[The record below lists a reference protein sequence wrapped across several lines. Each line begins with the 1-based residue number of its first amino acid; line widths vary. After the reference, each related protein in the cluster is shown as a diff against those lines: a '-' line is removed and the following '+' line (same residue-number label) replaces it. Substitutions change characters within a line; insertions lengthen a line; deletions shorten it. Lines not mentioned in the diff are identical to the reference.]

1 MIARTL
7 CFSSVGKLSI
17 RLNQLVWTPQD
28 GETRT
33 MPIEDIGIVML
44 ESEKIDITA
53 ACLQSLSEQNVA
65 VIVCDRTH
73 MPSAQLLPYAANLT
87 SQETIEAQL
96 AATEA
101 VNGRLWRQICRR
113 KILNQANLM
122 TFLGKDEHVASMK
135 ILAQQMK
142 NGDPANCEGQAA
154 RIYFHA
160 LGPEGFHRDREGDWP
175 NAPLNYG
182 YALLRAAVARALVG
196 SGLCCFRGIHHHN
209 RYNAFC
215 LADDIMEPYRPY
227 VDQYVLGE
235 VRPFDVPAKEL
246 TKEMKMRLFQ
256 MLTCDVNLGEYRRPL
271 QVALTYTTSSLAK
284 YYLGKTEE
292 LVLPELHT

>member
-7 CFSSVGKLSI
+7 CFASCGKLSVK
-17 RLNQLVWTPQD
+17 LDQLHWTPQD

-33 MPIEDIGIVML
+33 IPIEDVGIVML
-44 ESEKIDITA
+44 ESEKIEITS
-53 ACLQSLSEQNVA
+53 ACLQALSASNVA
-65 VIVCDRTH
+65 VVVCDRSHT
-73 MPSAQLLPYAANLT
+73 PAAQLLPYAANLT

-96 AATEA
+96 SATEA

-113 KILNQANLM
+113 KILNQAGLM
-122 TFLGKDEHVASMK
+122 TFLGKSENVASMK

-154 RIYFHA
+154 RMYFHA
-160 LGPEGFHRDREGDWP
+160 LGPDGFRRDRDGDWP
-175 NAPLNYG
+175 NAALNYG
-182 YALLRAAVARALVG
+182 YAILRAAVARALVG
-196 SGLCCFRGIHHHN
+196 SGLCCFRGVHHHN

-227 VDQYVLGE
+227 VDQYVFGK
-235 VRPFDVPAKEL
+235 VRPFDVPMREL
-246 TKEMKMRLFQ
+246 TKEMKSRLLQ
-256 MLTCDVNLGEYRRPL
+256 MLTCDVQLGEFRRPL

-284 YYLGKTEE
+284 YYLGKVGE
-292 LVLPELHT
+292 LVLPEFLA